1 MARINLLPWR
11 EELRRQQRIE
21 YFAIVGACAFVALLA
36 FGGIHLYFKG
46 EISHQE
52 ARNQFLQNQIALLD
66 KKIQEIDELEQQKER
81 LIARMRA
88 IETLQ
93 GSRPLIVRLFDELVR
108 VLPDGVYVKEI
119 NHQDKRVTIRGIAQS
134 NARVSTLMRNVET
147 SQWLTRPTLNVIQA
161 QTEDGQ
167 RIAEFTLV
175 VEQADPSAPEVAPA
189 EQPTES
195 GAKATA
201 PRGKRPAAGG
211 AKGGA

>member
-11 EELRRQQRIE
+11 QELRRQQRIE
-21 YFAIVGACAFVALLA
+21 FFAIAGACAVVAAVVWLGVHLFV
-36 FGGIHLYFKG
+36 KG
-46 EISHQE
+46 EIGYQE
-52 ARNQFLQNQIALLD
+52 TRNRFIENEIASLD
-66 KKIQEIDELEQQKER
+66 RKIKEIDELEQKKER

-93 GSRPLIVRLFDELVR
+93 SSRPLIVHLFDELVR

-119 NHQDKRVTIRGIAQS
+119 TQQDKKVSIRGVAQS
-134 NARVSTLMRNVET
+134 NARVSTLMRNVEA
-147 SQWLTRPTLNVIQA
+147 SEWLTRPMLNVIQA

-175 VEQADPSAPEVAPA
+175 VEQTGMTTPEEAEPQPKPRASAPARGNA
-189 EQPTES
+189 
-195 GAKATA
+195 A
-201 PRGKRPAAGG
+201 RGKSAA